1 MLLLDSIGKKQVP
14 TTIFH
19 IGLKSSFLNAQ
30 KPFAYRWNP
39 FDSLIAMLGI
49 LVISVLMIISKYKF
63 KYPSK
68 GEEICCTRLQKAISI

>member
-30 KPFAYRWNP
+30 KPFTYRWNP
-39 FDSLIAMLGI
+39 FDLLIAMLGI
-49 LVISVLMIISKYKF
+49 LVISVLMNISKFKF
-63 KYPSK
+63 KYP
-68 GEEICCTRLQKAISI
+68 